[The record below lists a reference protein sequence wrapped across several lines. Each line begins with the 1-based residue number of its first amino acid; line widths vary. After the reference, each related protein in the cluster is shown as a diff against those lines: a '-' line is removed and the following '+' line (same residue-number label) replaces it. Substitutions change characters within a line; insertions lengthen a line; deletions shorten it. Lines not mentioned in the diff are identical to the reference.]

1 MARSL
6 SSWVPSDDKCSPELL
21 LLLLRRLH
29 DNGESTGFQALSQYH
44 SFLQWFSTQFVSIFY
59 SIGQD
64 SRSGCPFLPL
74 IQSVKLSSAR
84 HILLWGLPKE
94 TVTSLVGGT
103 VSCAA
108 QAMSSR
114 ASVCPLWACHSD
126 EASQLPGSGWVK
138 QHLSSKRTTIVLR
151 GGWQQPPPPPL
162 PIPPLDSAPLSEQ
175 QERLRRISGAK
186 LDPSPEDEEAL
197 VTSLLTRVDQK

>member
-94 TVTSLVGGT
+94 TVPSLVGGT

-108 QAMSSR
+108 QAVSSR

-162 PIPPLDSAPLSEQ
+162 PIPPHTRRSTPHLSQNNRKDSGE
-175 QERLRRISGAK
+175 
-186 LDPSPEDEEAL
+186 
-197 VTSLLTRVDQK
+197 SLGLNLTRARRMRKRSWHHC